1 MTDYSVAD
9 DIAAVWDSVRPVLA
23 GALHPD
29 TYQLLSVTRV
39 SDGRGGTTTVEA
51 AVEAGRCGLTLTRA
65 QGRESLSGDVV
76 QSVYRAAAEMPYDT
90 LAEADDVLEI
100 NGRRYQIIVIS
111 PPGEHGT
118 FPVAELEAVS

>member
-23 GALHPD
+23 GAFHAD
-29 TYQLLSVTRV
+29 TYQLVSVTRV

-51 AVEAGRCGLTLTRA
+51 AVEAGRCGLTLSGA

-76 QSVYRAAAEMPYDT
+76 QSVYRAAAEMPVGT
-90 LAEADDVLEI
+90 LAEADDVLDV
-100 NGRRYQIIVIS
+100 NGRRYQIIAITH
-111 PPGEHGT
+111 PGSHGT

>member
-9 DIAAVWDSVRPVLA
+9 DIAAVWDEARPDLA
-23 GALHPD
+23 GAFHAD
-29 TYQLLSVTRV
+29 TYRLLSVTRV

-76 QSVYRAAAEMPYDT
+76 QSIYRAAAEMPKAT
-90 LAEADDVLEI
+90 MAEADDVLEV
-100 NGRRYQIIVIS
+100 NGRRYQIIAITH
-111 PPGEHGT
+111 PGKHGT

>member
-9 DIAAVWDSVRPVLA
+9 EISETWDSVRPVLA
-23 GALHPD
+23 GAFHAD

-39 SDGRGGTTTVEA
+39 SDGRGGTPTVEA

-76 QSVYRAAAEMPYDT
+76 QSVYRAAAEMPVGT
-90 LAEADDVLEI
+90 LAEADDVLEV
-100 NGRRYQIIVIS
+100 NGRRYQIIAITH
-111 PPGEHGT
+111 PGSHGT

>member
-9 DIAAVWDSVRPVLA
+9 EIAAVWDSVKPILA
-23 GALHPD
+23 GAFHPD

-51 AVEAGRCGLTLTRA
+51 QAEAGRCGLTLSGA

-76 QSVYRAAAEMPYDT
+76 QSVYRATAELPSAT
-90 LAEADDVLEI
+90 LAEADDVLEV
-100 NGRRYQIIVIS
+100 NGRRYQIIAITH
-111 PPGEHGT
+111 PGEHGT
-118 FPVAELEAVS
+118 FPMAELEAVS